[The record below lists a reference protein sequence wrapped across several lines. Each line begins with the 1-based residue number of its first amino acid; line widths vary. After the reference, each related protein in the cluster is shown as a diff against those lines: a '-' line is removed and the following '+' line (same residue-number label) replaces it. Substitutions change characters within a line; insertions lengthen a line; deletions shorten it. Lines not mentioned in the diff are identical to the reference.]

1 MSDTSSL
8 ILAGSIAFDRIM
20 VYPGKFADIIQPD
33 KLHVLSVSVLLS
45 DLQESRGGVSANIA
59 YTLALL
65 GEKPILYGAVGD
77 NARAYMA
84 ALTELGVQTQHVYY
98 SKLATATFTVMTDQ
112 ADCQVGGFYPGA
124 MSDAEQLS
132 LAPFK
137 DHQPLVVISP
147 HDPAQMAR
155 QVAEAQELGLRL
167 VYDIGQQVSNVS
179 VADLKAGLA
188 AAEVLIVNDYEMGV
202 LEQRTGLSATDIISR
217 LKVCV
222 ITLGE
227 KGSEVYVAGQ
237 AQPIAIPVV
246 PVSKVVDPTGAG
258 DAFRAG
264 FLYGYLRGWSPSKA
278 AQLGAT
284 TAAYA
289 VEKMGTQN
297 HTFTREAVADRFTAT
312 FQADLW

>member
-20 VYPGKFADIIQPD
+20 VYPGKFAEIIQPD

-84 ALTELGVQTQHVYY
+84 ALAELGVQTQHVYY

-124 MSDAEQLS
+124 MSDGEQLC
-132 LAPFK
+132 LTHFK
-137 DHQPLVVISP
+137 DQHPLVVISP

-155 QVAEAQELGLRL
+155 QVAEAQKLGMRM

-179 VADLKAGLA
+179 VEDLKAGLA

-202 LEQRTGLSATDIISR
+202 LVQRTGLSKTDIIGR
-217 LKVCV
+217 LKVCI

-227 KGSEVYVAGQ
+227 NGSEVYLAGQ
-237 AQPIAIPVV
+237 TQPTAIPVV
-246 PVSKVVDPTGAG
+246 PVAKVVDPTGAG

-264 FLYGYLRGWSPSKA
+264 FLYGYLRDWSPIKA

-297 HTFTREAVADRFTAT
+297 HTFTRDAVADRFTAT
-312 FQADLW
+312 FQSDLW